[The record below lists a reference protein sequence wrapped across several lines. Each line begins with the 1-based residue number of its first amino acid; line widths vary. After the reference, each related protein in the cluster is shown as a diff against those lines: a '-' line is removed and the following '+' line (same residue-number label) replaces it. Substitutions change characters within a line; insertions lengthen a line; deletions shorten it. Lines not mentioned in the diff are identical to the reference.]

1 MVMGSCACATH
12 NSVLVGFR
20 DGLAM
25 GLMVEE
31 HFSDNFMYRLGW
43 EATTGEDLSFTNN
56 NPMLFIGALKWRLK
70 NISDTREIWL
80 SAGAVG
86 YTGDSPAVGGT
97 VSLVFEKLLPD
108 EHVYLELGADIL
120 SQSHAI
126 VQMGYRFTPS
136 L

>member
-1 MVMGSCACATH
+1 MSSSALAVHTSM
-12 NSVLVGFR
+12 LVGLR
-20 DGLAM
+20 NGLAM

-31 HFSDNFMYRLGW
+31 HFDDSFMYRLGW
-43 EATTGEDLSFTNN
+43 EATSGEDMSFANV

-70 NISDTREIWL
+70 NISDTREIWF